1 MAISAEGPIRIRGK
15 GRPKNS
21 ETAAASLA
29 EILNLLRNEVAQ
41 TRQELERAS
50 QYGRAVV
57 ADRLATLSNLS
68 LIDDTET
75 GTATGGRAPRLVR
88 FNKDRA
94 RLIAVALQ
102 QSAIGIGLADIS
114 GRLLTEH
121 HESADLNASAADTV
135 ARIVTLARWLL
146 SRQPESRDLWGISV
160 SAPGPVVTDP
170 GQPFLAAT
178 PDFLP
183 GWANSNLVE
192 DLCSAFRTP
201 VWLSSSLK
209 TMTMGEHHGGV
220 GQGHDT
226 MLFVRIGTRIG
237 AGLVSGGKP
246 YHGSAGAVG
255 LIGQLPAHHDAESG
269 TLNYMAGAEMFRRQG
284 LAAAESGQS
293 RQLADILRRT
303 GEVTENDV
311 CQAAQMGDPTA
322 TEIVTRSGR
331 LVGGVV
337 ATLANMLN
345 PDLIVLAGTVAQS
358 TDILLAAVREA
369 VYGASHPLVT
379 RDLTIVT
386 SRMSG
391 SAGLLGAASVAVE
404 ALFAPDT
411 LKEWIYAGTPVKH
424 PKLVEILGEIDRR
437 AEPQSQGD
445 NPPPVEN

>member
-1 MAISAEGPIRIRGK
+1 MAISVESPNRIRGK
-15 GRPKNS
+15 GRPKTS

-29 EILNLLRNEVAQ
+29 EILNLLRTEVAQ

-57 ADRLATLSNLS
+57 ADRLATLSDLS
-68 LIDDTET
+68 LIDETET
-75 GTATGGRAPRLVR
+75 GTTTGGRAPRLVR

-94 RLIAVALQ
+94 RLVVVALQ
-102 QSAIGIGLADIS
+102 QSAIGIGLADLS

-121 HESADLNASAADTV
+121 HESADLNAPAADTV
-135 ARIVTLARWLL
+135 SRIVTLTRWLL
-146 SRQPESRDLWGISV
+146 SRQSELPDLWGISV
-160 SAPGPVVTDP
+160 SAPGPVVSDP
-170 GQPFLAAT
+170 SQPFLAAT

-192 DLCSAFRTP
+192 SLCSAFQTP

-246 YHGSAGAVG
+246 YHGAAGAVG
-255 LIGQLPAHHDAESG
+255 LIGQLPTHHEGESG
-269 TLNYMAGAEMFRRQG
+269 TLDYMAGAEMFRRQG
-284 LAAAESGQS
+284 LAAAEAGQS
-293 RQLADILRRT
+293 RQLSDILRRT
-303 GEVTENDV
+303 GEITENDV

-345 PDLIVLAGTVAQS
+345 PGLIVLAGTVAQS

-379 RDLTIVT
+379 RDLTIVR
-386 SRMSG
+386 SQMSG

-404 ALFAPDT
+404 ALFATDT
-411 LKEWIYAGTPVKH
+411 LKEWIYAGTPTGH
-424 PKLVEILGEIDRR
+424 SRLVEVLREIDRR
-437 AEPQSQGD
+437 AGPQTPGD
-445 NPPPVEN
+445 TPPPIEE